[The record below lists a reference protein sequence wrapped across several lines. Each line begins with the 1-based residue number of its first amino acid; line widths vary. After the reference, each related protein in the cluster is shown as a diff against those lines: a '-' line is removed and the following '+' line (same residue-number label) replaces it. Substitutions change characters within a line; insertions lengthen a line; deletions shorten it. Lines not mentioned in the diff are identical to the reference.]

1 MFAHITHVLMIRLNR
16 YDGVITGG
24 ADHKIQDAIHVYM
37 YVSQCTRTVG
47 NTPLDTVVYDMSTH
61 VA

>member
-16 YDGVITGG
+16 YEGVITGG
-24 ADHKIQDAIHVYM
+24 ADHRMQVAIHM
-37 YVSQCTRTVG
+37 YTLQLYTGSGKPV
-47 NTPLDTVVYDMSTH
+47 DTVVYGVSTH